1 MRAKAPFLFSF
12 FLALLLASSCLG
24 EKDNPPPLGSRSNPV
39 KVYFTPSV
47 DSGAIVQGSSHLMKF
62 LEAETGLF
70 FKTGVPSSYIAVVEA
85 FGSKRVD
92 IGVLLSPL
100 SYLMANEKYGA
111 QARLRIILHGEDH
124 YRGQIVAREGRGIET
139 IKDLQGKKF
148 AFTDPS
154 STSGYMFPQ
163 KLLKDHSV
171 TPSETVFAMKHDSV
185 VTMVYQGQVDAG
197 ATFYLPPGKDGQ
209 IRDARSRVQTQF
221 PDVEK
226 KVKIIQ
232 MTEKIPNGAF
242 TFRKDLSPSIVT
254 LFIKA
259 IKKYFKT
266 KEGKD
271 ISQKILSIGGVV
283 DIKDED
289 YSGLRAMVKAIDL
302 DLAQHVK

>member
-1 MRAKAPFLFSF
+1 MKVNRFFSF
-12 FLALLLASSCLG
+12 SLALLLASSCLG
-24 EKDNPPPLGSRSNPV
+24 EKDSPPPLGSRSNPV
-39 KVYFTPSV
+39 KIYFTPAV
-47 DSGAIVQGSSHLMKF
+47 DSGNVVQGSPHLVKF
-62 LEAETGLF
+62 LEEETGLF

-92 IGVLLSPL
+92 IGVMSPL

-111 QARLRIILHGEDH
+111 QARLRVIRYGEDH
-124 YRGQIVAREGRGIET
+124 YRGQIVAREGRGIKT

-163 KLLKDHSV
+163 KIFKDHSV

-185 VTMVYQGQVDAG
+185 ITMVYQGQVDAG
-197 ATFYLPPGKDGQ
+197 ATYYSPPGKDGQ

-232 MTEKIPNGAF
+232 TTEKIPNGAF
-242 TFRKDLSPSIVT
+242 TFRKGLSPSIVT

-259 IKKYFKT
+259 IKKYIKT
-266 KEGKD
+266 EEGKKVFKKMY
-271 ISQKILSIGGVV
+271 SMGGVV
-283 DIKDED
+283 DTKDED
-289 YSGLRAMVKAIDL
+289 YNGLRAMVKAINL
-302 DLAQHVK
+302 DLAQHVR